1 MSRKSDAQLYEFLA
15 PALEI
20 QAAPPPKG
28 ARAIVWTLLVC
39 LIIAII
45 WACVGRV
52 DIVAIAQ
59 GQLIPKQKVK
69 VIQSLETAVV
79 RGIHVHEGQRVEQ
92 GQLLVSF
99 DPAITE
105 SNFQRIRLSTQDF
118 SQQIRR
124 KQRLIARLNQVKP
137 PSTGVLNPAQQALLE
152 AELAEYHSERA
163 SLSSQLLR
171 YEAELAGA
179 RAKLTQLDKVL
190 PLVEERAQ
198 ALERLQVN
206 KLVSREE
213 YLEIKQTA
221 IHNREQ
227 RHIELATI
235 ETLQATIKATRQ
247 EQETLKAT
255 LIRIAQAELNQLQ
268 QELVNAQ
275 QELAKSQFL
284 LNQNKLYAPVS
295 GTVEALAL
303 STLGEVVTPAQQ
315 LLTIVPAEDEL
326 IVEARLLNKDIGFT
340 YQGQIVEVKIDS
352 FPFTRYGIIEGEVL
366 DVSTD
371 AVEDEQL
378 GLYFPVKVAINQQTI
393 LVDSRVVPLSA
404 GMSVSAEVKTGQR
417 RIIEFLLS
425 PVVQH
430 LDEGAR
436 ER

>member
-1 MSRKSDAQLYEFLA
+1 MSRKQDTRLYEFLA

-20 QAAPPPKG
+20 EAAPPPQG

-39 LIIAII
+39 IIIAIA
-45 WACVGRV
+45 WAYIGRV
-52 DIVAIAQ
+52 DIVAVAQ

-69 VIQSLETAVV
+69 VIQPLETAVV

-124 KQRLIARLNQVKP
+124 KQLLIARLNQIKP
-137 PSTGVLNPAQQALLE
+137 SSTGLLNPAQQALLE
-152 AELAEYHSERA
+152 AELAEYRSERA

-171 YEAELAGA
+171 FEAELAGA

-198 ALERLQVN
+198 ALEQLQVN

-255 LIRIAQAELNQLQ
+255 LIRTAQAELNQLE

-275 QELAKSQFL
+275 QELAKSQYL

-393 LVDSRVVPLSA
+393 QIDGRVVPLSA

>member
-1 MSRKSDAQLYEFLA
+1 MSRKQDARLYEFLA

-20 QAAPPPKG
+20 EAAPPPQG

-39 LIIAII
+39 IIIAIA
-45 WACVGRV
+45 WAYIGRV
-52 DIVAIAQ
+52 DIVAVAQ

-69 VIQSLETAVV
+69 VIQPLETSVV

-124 KQRLIARLNQVKP
+124 KQLLIARLNQVKL
-137 PSTGVLNPAQQALLE
+137 PSTGPLNPAQQALLE
-152 AELAEYHSERA
+152 AELAEYRSERA

-171 YEAELAGA
+171 FEAELAGA

-198 ALERLQVN
+198 ALEQLQVN

-235 ETLQATIKATRQ
+235 DTLQATIKATQQ
-247 EQETLKAT
+247 EQETLKAA
-255 LIRIAQAELNQLQ
+255 LIRTAQAELNQLE

-393 LVDSRVVPLSA
+393 QVDGRVVPLSA

>member
-45 WACVGRV
+45 WACFGRV

-69 VIQSLETAVV
+69 VIQPLETAVV

-124 KQRLIARLNQVKP
+124 KQLLIASLNQVKP
-137 PSTGVLNPAQQALLE
+137 PSTAVLNPAQQALLE

-171 YEAELAGA
+171 FEAELAGA
-179 RAKLTQLDKVL
+179 QAKLTQLDKVL

-198 ALERLQVN
+198 ALEQLQVN

-235 ETLQATIKATRQ
+235 ETLQATIKATQQ
-247 EQETLKAT
+247 EQETLKAA
-255 LIRIAQAELNQLQ
+255 LIRTAQAELNQLQ

-340 YQGQIVEVKIDS
+340 YRGQIVEVKIDS
-352 FPFTRYGIIEGEVL
+352 FPFTRYGIVEGEVL

-393 LVDSRVVPLSA
+393 QVDGRVVPLSA

>member
-69 VIQSLETAVV
+69 VIQPLETAVV

-255 LIRIAQAELNQLQ
+255 LIRTAQAELNQLQ